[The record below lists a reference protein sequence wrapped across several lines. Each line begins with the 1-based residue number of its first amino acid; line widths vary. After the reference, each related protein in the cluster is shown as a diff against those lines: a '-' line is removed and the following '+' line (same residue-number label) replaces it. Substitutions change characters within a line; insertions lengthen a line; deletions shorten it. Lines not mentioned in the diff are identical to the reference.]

1 MSKKIVITISIILV
15 AIIAITFFSQ
25 SEKTDKS
32 SKIKIEKLAKP
43 NVPTNTSANHNVL
56 VGVWYDES
64 IKSPDGGKVVYE
76 IISKDQQVFMQAV
89 SFKGEN
95 LKVSDMP
102 KINDGA
108 FELKTNGEK
117 YISVENPETS
127 FKIDK
132 HGDLYIFDHDK
143 LVVKCNRIM

>member
-1 MSKKIVITISIILV
+1 MSKKIIITVTVILV
-15 AIIAITFFSQ
+15 AVIAITFFSK
-25 SEKTDKS
+25 SEKTNKI
-32 SKIKIEKLAKP
+32 SKNNIDTLTK
-43 NVPTNTSANHNVL
+43 TNLTIDTSANHNVL

-76 IISKDQQVFMQAV
+76 IISKNQQIFMQAV

-108 FELKTNGEK
+108 SELKINGEE
-117 YISVENPETS
+117 YISIENPNTS

-132 HGDLYIFDHDK
+132 HGDLYIFDIGK
-143 LVVKCNRIM
+143 LVVKCSRIM

>member
-1 MSKKIVITISIILV
+1 MSKKILITVTVILIAV
-15 AIIAITFFSQ
+15 IAITFFSK
-25 SEKTDKS
+25 SEKTEKASKS
-32 SKIKIEKLAKP
+32 KTDILTKSDEI
-43 NVPTNTSANHNVL
+43 VDTSANHNVL

-76 IISKDQQVFMQAV
+76 IISTNHRIFMQAV

-108 FELKTNGEK
+108 SELKINGEE
-117 YISVENPETS
+117 YVSLENPKTS

-132 HGDLYIFDHDK
+132 HGDLYVFDKGK
-143 LVVKCNRIM
+143 LVVKCSRIM